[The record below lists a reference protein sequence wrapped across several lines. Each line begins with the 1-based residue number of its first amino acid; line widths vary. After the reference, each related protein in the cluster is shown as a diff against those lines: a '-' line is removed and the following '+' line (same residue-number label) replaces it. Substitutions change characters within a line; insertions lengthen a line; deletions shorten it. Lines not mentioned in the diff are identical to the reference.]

1 MKKFR
6 HTRRSAILFLLLTP
20 LTLCIYPIVVLCH
33 VGKEVNRINEGKQGY
48 VKSMNFVGAF
58 FLGFITLGIVPL
70 VWTCK
75 VASKIGTAA
84 KENGIAKPSV
94 RGLSMF
100 LLTFLFSWLIVT
112 FIVGWCKF
120 FHTLNALERKLNA
133 DMIAMET
140 KAAQEE
146 ILPVESAPAAEEAAS
161 EEEAP
166 ATEEGADSAV
176 MASTDVEEPV
186 VTETPSQEEA
196 VEPVEEAKAEDER
209 PSFEFVTEKE
219 NPIPGPNEPRSDIA
233 AIYHVAGRKETR
245 KWQVRLSDED
255 QPVKLFD
262 SQEEALAYAK
272 GLATRKRATVRV
284 KPKQD

>member
-33 VGKEVNRINEGKQGY
+33 VGKEVNRINEGKPGY
-48 VKSMNFVGAF
+48 KKSMNFVGAF

-100 LLTFLFSWLIVT
+100 LLTFLFGWLIVT
-112 FIVGWCKF
+112 LIAGWCKF
-120 FHTLNALERKLNA
+120 LHTLNALERKLNA
-133 DMIAMET
+133 DMIAVET

-146 ILPVESAPAAEEAAS
+146 ILADPLPASEEAAI
-161 EEEAP
+161 EETS
-166 ATEEGADSAV
+166 ATEEAAGSAV
-176 MASTDVEEPV
+176 MASTDVEGPV
-186 VTETPSQEEA
+186 VTETPSQEET
-196 VEPVEEAKAEDER
+196 VKPVEEAKAEDER

-219 NPIPGPNEPRSDIA
+219 NPMPGPNEPRSDIA

-284 KPKQD
+284 KSKQD